1 MQTNG
6 LDPAFHYGELQKRER
21 TVRRTVVFNVFPVY
35 IVRAR
40 LKFNVFAIS
49 FDAKAL
55 HYETIVETFYN
66 SMDFKLPFSSRHF
79 FIFYFFFFYI
89 VFISFLES
97 LLLLFFFQIIV
108 RSNKSRI
115 LLLFISGCLYR
126 YRQSREI
133 YSALEYLTR
142 QVV

>member
-1 MQTNG
+1 M
-6 LDPAFHYGELQKRER
+6 LY
-21 TVRRTVVFNVFPVY
+21 
-35 IVRAR
+35 
-40 LKFNVFAIS
+40 
-49 FDAKAL
+49 
-55 HYETIVETFYN
+55 
-66 SMDFKLPFSSRHF
+66 
-79 FIFYFFFFYI
+79 FYI
-89 VFISFLES
+89 FFREFIIIL
-97 LLLLFFFQIIV
+97 FFQIIV

>member
-1 MQTNG
+1 MGAVQTNG

-49 FDAKAL
+49 FDVKAL

-79 FIFYFFFFYI
+79 FIFYFFFFYV
-89 VFISFLES
+89 VFLY
-97 LLLLFFFQIIV
+97 LFQRVYYYYFF
-108 RSNKSRI
+108 SK
-115 LLLFISGCLYR
+115 
-126 YRQSREI
+126 
-133 YSALEYLTR
+133 
-142 QVV
+142 